1 MVTTK
6 INIDLAKKTTAPV
19 VYAMQNDSDSRV
31 VEAHL
36 FVNGLPFDIGE
47 ASLSV
52 LFQKPDGKGGWY
64 DKLPDESNAI
74 EAKDGNVVS
83 AIIAPQVLNVAGWVI
98 AAIRADFADGGI
110 LSTFPFKIFV
120 EKDPAFGGVE
130 SNDYFNVSNW
140 AEVNEEISNIKESL
154 SNALVL
160 NENGFFDAG
169 EKDLRVGA
177 LEIDPGLE
185 TIGVR
190 LDAEVP
196 EPSEG
201 EGRPTG
207 ALSFYD
213 SSYDRPVIL
222 RNIADGEGDSDAV
235 TVRQLNEA
243 IASIPNGGGS
253 ADVSYFG
260 VPYESAEAVYD
271 ISAAQDG
278 SLKMYIF
285 SNSAGFYD
293 AVVSGTGEMVSRG
306 ENAVEY
312 KAYVPYISRLHIEA
326 GVTDIGSFF
335 MYGAYNL
342 QDLSFADS
350 TAIARLKAYAF
361 AKTMID
367 GEYDFSGLTDT
378 EMECVFM
385 GCARLEGL
393 TLSATIKTIKGDEAF
408 RNCFALR
415 YVKGLTGLTNIT
427 GRACFYNCTSL
438 EELEVIPDNVT
449 LGVATFVH
457 CPNTAVISGTT
468 TPLYQA
474 DWGNIGSDCFVQ
486 NMWTE
491 EQLTAIRATK
501 GEKTNVLPVPA
512 YDAQTDEF
520 YGSYDLVW
528 YVNGTKA
535 DKGAAKN
542 SGCGFFSIYYCYN
555 AMHPEAQF
563 NTFRDFVEKLILPRK
578 IKVTQDLYDALVN
591 DSYGQ
596 RLIAANS
603 TVSYEAG
610 QEITAF
616 DLPYTLSAA
625 DFTADY
631 TALWGV
637 LQSLGWTATKTV
649 ASDIVNG
656 VSNMKRKLIDTLAN
670 NEPVFITI
678 HSRRENSDG
687 GHAVAVIGYNAEI
700 DKFLIVD
707 SSNVLPSQYCTVT
720 YWVDIEALTA
730 PFQKQ
735 VGTNEPIEITYI
747 LTFDFG
753 EVVTMTDIDNKL
765 DTIMQ
770 GLSFH
775 ALSGTF
781 TPESDTNVFSVSTE
795 AGAKMVEIVPTGTP
809 SSATTGRFPVT
820 HVTATEAQ
828 QKNGTKGGAYV
839 EYKTTSSS
847 NPLAGTAVAFDNS
860 TGIAFTCPGSNMTFE
875 AGMTYNWTAYYWN
888 D

>member
-1 MVTTK
+1 MKIRGNAIGTTIEPK
-6 INIDLAKKTTAPV
+6 KVLVKCENLTPEEKARARANIGGASEEVIGDIYEALDEIIEIQEEVIAGGGGGGADGFSPTATVEETADGAIITITDKNGTTTATV
-19 VYAMQNDSDSRV
+19 K
-31 VEAHL
+31 
-36 FVNGLPFDIGE
+36 NGNGGALG
-47 ASLSV
+47 V
-52 LFQKPDGKGGWY
+52 LDDGM
-64 DKLPDESNAI
+64 
-74 EAKDGNVVS
+74 GNVV
-83 AIIAPQVLNVAGWVI
+83 I
-98 AAIRADFADGGI
+98 
-110 LSTFPFKIFV
+110 T
-120 EKDPAFGGVE
+120 GVE
-130 SNDYFNVSNW
+130 GDN
-140 AEVNEEISNIKESL
+140 
-154 SNALVL
+154 
-160 NENGFFDAG
+160 
-169 EKDLRVGA
+169 
-177 LEIDPGLE
+177 
-185 TIGVR
+185 T
-190 LDAEVP
+190 
-196 EPSEG
+196 EP
-201 EGRPTG
+201 
-207 ALSFYD
+207 
-213 SSYDRPVIL
+213 
-222 RNIADGEGDSDAV
+222 
-235 TVRQLNEA
+235 Q
-243 IASIPNGGGS
+243 
-253 ADVSYFG
+253 VSYFG
-260 VPYESAEAVYD
+260 VPYESTEAFYD
-271 ISAAQDG
+271 LSAAQDG
-278 SLKMYIF
+278 SLGMLLF
-285 SNSAGFYD
+285 RNSITGFYD
-293 AVVSGTGEMVSRG
+293 AVVSGTGAMIDCTEDTV
-306 ENAVEY
+306 AYKEY
-312 KAYVPYISRLHIEA
+312 IPYISRLHVEA
-326 GVTDIGSFF
+326 GVTEIGSFF

-342 QDLSFADS
+342 HDLSFADS
-350 TAIARLKAYAF
+350 TAITRLGAYAF
-361 AKTMID
+361 AKTMIT
-367 GEYDFSGLTDT
+367 GEYSFTNLINT
-378 EMECVFM
+378 EIECVFM
-385 GCARLEGL
+385 GCAKLEGL
-393 TLSATIKTIKGDEAF
+393 TLSANIKTIKGDEAF

-415 YVKGLTGLTNIT
+415 YVKGLTGLINIA

-438 EELEVIPDNVT
+438 EELEVISTNVA
-449 LGVATFVH
+449 LDVATFVH

-474 DWGNIGSDCFVQ
+474 YWRNIGSDSFVQ

-528 YVNGTKA
+528 YVTETYA
-535 DKGAAKN
+535 DKGSAKN

-578 IKVTQDLYDALVN
+578 IKVTQDLHDALVN

-603 TVSYEAG
+603 AVSYEVG

-637 LQSLGWTATKTV
+637 LRSLGWTATKTV

-656 VSNMKRKLIDTLAN
+656 VSNMKRQLIDTLAN

-700 DKFLIVD
+700 DKFLVVD
-707 SSNVLPSQYCTVT
+707 SSDVLPSQYCTVT
-720 YWVDIEALTA
+720 YWVDLEALTA

-775 ALSGTF
+775 TLSGTF
-781 TPESDTNVFSVSTE
+781 TPESDTNVFNVSTE

-809 SSATTGRFPVT
+809 SSATTGRFPIT
-820 HVTATEAQ
+820 HVTATEVQ
-828 QKNGTKGGAYV
+828 QKNGDKGGAYV
-839 EYKTTSSS
+839 EYKTTNAS

-860 TGIAFTCPGSNMTFE
+860 TGIAFTCPGNNMIFE

-888 D
+888 E